1 MEKVGAQIS
10 IKGKVQGVFYRLETQ
25 KAAKKLGV
33 SGWVRNQPDGTVA
46 VLAEGQRADV
56 EALIVWCQTGSPMAD
71 VSKVDVEW
79 AAFSGR
85 HHDFKI
91 VY

>member
-1 MEKVGAQIS
+1 MDKVGAQIS

-46 VLAEGQRADV
+46 ALAEGERAAV
-56 EALIVWCQTGSPMAD
+56 ETLIEWCQTGSPRAA

-79 AAFSGR
+79 TAFSGR

-91 VY
+91 TY